1 MQSTKIVTLH
11 VMSDLHMG
19 NSPFQAPETAAD
31 IVILAGDIS
40 RPKQAISWAQ
50 GFKQPVIYV
59 PGNHEFYGGSLE
71 GTLHELKTLTQG
83 SHIHVL
89 DNESITLH
97 GIRFLGSTL
106 WSTFNLFPEPDTKS
120 RAIEQAL
127 ELVRDF
133 SVIKSDTHT
142 GKPFSPDLMNA
153 LYERNRAWLKQAL
166 DTRCPE
172 PTVVI
177 THHAPSLRSVNP
189 RFKGSLLNACFASET
204 DDLVQ
209 GDKAVLWIHG
219 HMHDCL
225 DYTLNGTRV
234 VCNPRGYFRDGIPEN
249 PAFNPAFTV
258 SVVTD
263 H

>member
-1 MQSTKIVTLH
+1 
-11 VMSDLHMG
+11 
-19 NSPFQAPETAAD
+19 
-31 IVILAGDIS
+31 
-40 RPKQAISWAQ
+40 
-50 GFKQPVIYV
+50 
-59 PGNHEFYGGSLE
+59 
-71 GTLHELKTLTQG
+71 
-83 SHIHVL
+83 
-89 DNESITLH
+89 
-97 GIRFLGSTL
+97 
-106 WSTFNLFPEPDTKS
+106 
-120 RAIEQAL
+120 
-127 ELVRDF
+127 
-133 SVIKSDTHT
+133 
-142 GKPFSPDLMNA
+142 MNA